1 MSDHL
6 NLLPPV
12 VRRRNLFWL
21 RLRQW
26 GVVWAVA
33 VSLSVVGTVVQTSRI
48 AAEHYRLS
56 LLEESVRPLRATQLE
71 LKQMQQRLTI
81 LRSRESM
88 LAMLE
93 RMEQPVQLLGI
104 IGRSIG
110 GKSPEVQVQDLVIS
124 PTQVVQAVKPTETAG
139 KTDPAAPT
147 TITVDRVQL
156 KIDGLGI
163 DDLAVARFVAGL
175 REAGVFETVALKSS
189 IHVASLP
196 GECRQFSVECVFQ

>member
-139 KTDPAAPT
+139 KTDPAARRRSRSIACSSRST
-147 TITVDRVQL
+147 DWVLTIWRWPGSWRDCARRACL
-156 KIDGLGI
+156 K
-163 DDLAVARFVAGL
+163 RW
-175 REAGVFETVALKSS
+175 
-189 IHVASLP
+189 P
-196 GECRQFSVECVFQ
+196 